1 MEINSPAAIK
11 WASELGRKYN
21 YDWLKIIRE
30 QDRVDREKAAK
41 QTSEGSK

>member
-30 QDRVDREKAAK
+30 QDQRDRELAAK
-41 QTSEGSK
+41 KENQTR